1 MESIGNI
8 DEKDLSDQLE
18 VQLTRGIHD
27 LEVFS
32 NVLSNFVAWWNEM
45 KMETTTQLTRGNM
58 VSQKFDKIRMR
69 SIEAKWKDHRSRYA
83 AYVDE
88 VSLPIL

>member
-1 MESIGNI
+1 
-8 DEKDLSDQLE
+8 
-18 VQLTRGIHD
+18 
-27 LEVFS
+27 
-32 NVLSNFVAWWNEM
+32 M

-88 VSLPIL
+88 VSLHIF